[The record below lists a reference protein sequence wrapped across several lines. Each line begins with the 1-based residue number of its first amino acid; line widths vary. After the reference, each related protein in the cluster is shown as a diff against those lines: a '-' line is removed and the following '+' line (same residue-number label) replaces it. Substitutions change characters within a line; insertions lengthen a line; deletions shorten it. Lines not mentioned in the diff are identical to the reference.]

1 MTLAELVRAAILD
14 AWGSGLTGND
24 VIAFVISKT
33 GAPVEIV
40 ELIVSEM
47 YAVMKD

>member
-1 MTLAELVRAAILD
+1 MALAELVRAAILE

-24 VIAFVISKT
+24 VVAFVISKT

-40 ELIVSEM
+40 DMVITEM
-47 YAVMKD
+47 YTMMKD